1 MLVDI
6 SLCQIVWQEP
16 QHCLLRCM
24 HASGE
29 KKPKCSRRPTCVTIL
44 NNSKLCFIA
53 SLISQSAEVNT
64 SAMNYYS
71 QVQFK
76 HLSGQPTAL
85 EIWVIFLDGKLSLL
99 EIPALYLQLFSE
111 AMWGNEGKLEH
122 RRFLLNISK
131 KAFAVRRVIT
141 NWTRILRGYGISVLG
156 DTKNLI
162 KPGETRSNRS
172 LFEKFRPL
180 AFRGLSNL
188 LLWVRV
194 GELN

>member
-16 QHCLLRCM
+16 QHCLLQCM

-29 KKPKCSRRPTCVTIL
+29 KKPKPSRRPTCVTTHNNEYIL
-44 NNSKLCFIA
+44 SNNSKLCFIA

-76 HLSGQPTAL
+76 HLPGQPTAL
-85 EIWVIFLDGKLSLL
+85 DIWVIFLDGKLSLL
-99 EIPALYLQLFSE
+99 EIPALYLRLFSE

-122 RRFLLNISK
+122 RRFLLNTSK
-131 KAFAVRRVIT
+131 KAFAVRRDYKL
-141 NWTRILRGYGISVLG
+141 NQDPER
-156 DTKNLI
+156 
-162 KPGETRSNRS
+162 
-172 LFEKFRPL
+172 
-180 AFRGLSNL
+180 
-188 LLWVRV
+188 LWDLCSWRY
-194 GELN
+194 